1 MTSFRLGENM
11 QEHNELAHT
20 DNNQTDTT
28 SFQPMGFTDIL
39 DGMFS
44 IYGRHLRLF
53 LGIALVYFLIVF
65 VLDLISIYFVTSD
78 LLGANVVIDVFTGIC
93 SFVVSI
99 LVGAALTY
107 ASGRVYLGMDATPR
121 DASAQAGLRFWSYAG
136 STILW
141 FLAVGGLFIT
151 VIGIPFSIYFAVR
164 WSLYGLPVMFENAKA
179 RNALGRSTE
188 LVKGSWWRAFGIMAA
203 IFLISF
209 MIVFILRV
217 SCEFILS
224 SMGIIEIEKAANFPE
239 TLRRLFVPTLDKD
252 EWFSD
257 TVQRFVSQAITALTM
272 PLIYIGTAL
281 LYFDLRIR
289 KEDFGAER
297 QGTD

>member
-1 MTSFRLGENM
+1 M

>member
-1 MTSFRLGENM
+1 M

-297 QGTD
+297 